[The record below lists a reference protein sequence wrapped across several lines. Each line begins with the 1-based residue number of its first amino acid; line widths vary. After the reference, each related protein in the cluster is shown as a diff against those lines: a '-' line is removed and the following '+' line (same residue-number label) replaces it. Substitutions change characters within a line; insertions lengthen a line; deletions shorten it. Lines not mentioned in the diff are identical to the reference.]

1 MFFIIRPADNPS
13 SGCLQPSRM
22 LSPSSNRRSS
32 YKFSQWPL
40 FINPAGWVSDTYVA
54 SFLLTEVSNF
64 ISFICPGTQVF
75 GTASVV
81 VSNALCSLLATI
93 TSSPVGGHWS
103 AVAVFE
109 GPSLLVCLFLFW
121 NGLFAEFFFAV
132 VRPRISR
139 RNSRLMWTLRSTTIL
154 FTDWGHMPDYFISD
168 IP

>member
-1 MFFIIRPADNPS
+1 MFTNIPCVVS
-13 SGCLQPSRM
+13 CLQSVGLLKD
-22 LSPSSNRRSS
+22 LSLVNFVRLRR
-32 YKFSQWPL
+32 KTGELWFALKL
-40 FINPAGWVSDTYVA
+40 FFAKVD
-54 SFLLTEVSNF
+54 FC

-81 VSNALCSLLATI
+81 VSRLRNSSFDPLTSLPF
-93 TSSPVGGHWS
+93 PVGGHWS

-132 VRPRISR
+132 VRPGISR